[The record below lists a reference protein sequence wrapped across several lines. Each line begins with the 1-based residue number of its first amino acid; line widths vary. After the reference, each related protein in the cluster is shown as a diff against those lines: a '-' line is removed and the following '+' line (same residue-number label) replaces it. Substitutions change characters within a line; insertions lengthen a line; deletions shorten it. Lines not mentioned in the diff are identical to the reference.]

1 MAHAIIMPKAGMA
14 MEEGTIIRWLKNI
27 GDTISVGDA
36 ILEIETDKV
45 SMEVEAEYDGVLLAT
60 LYKEGDVVEV
70 VKEIGYIGEK
80 GERVPTAVP
89 NVSAASSG
97 AHDAPASSGG
107 VPGASTINDGAHDI
121 SVSEDNTPAD
131 ASGTQHTPLSL
142 EEDALKNSGVPDASA
157 SSGGVLRAT
166 PLAKRLAKE
175 HNITLAEIAASGS
188 TGEILSRDVHKMIQ
202 KRVPFFRAT
211 PLAKKIAAARG
222 VDLATVTGSGPAGRI
237 QKKDVTHTG
246 TASDGVG
253 VGIEAR
259 REKAAVTSH
268 GAIQPPAT
276 HAIKGVRKIIAT
288 RMAAS
293 HTEIPAITLTHPV
306 QVDSLYALRTEI
318 HDYLGYK
325 TSLNSWLSYAAVR
338 ALYHVPALNCTY
350 NNNMLTLHEDVHL
363 GIAVDSDNGLIVPII
378 RAVNR
383 LSFLDFN
390 THATEMIAKARNGT
404 VAVNDLQGGTF
415 TISNLGMYGITH
427 FTPMIPLPQIG
438 ILGLTATQKKCIQD
452 GRHLSSVR
460 EMNLIITVDHRVID
474 GAAAARYLHALA
486 KIICHP
492 TQLLL

>member
-27 GDTISVGDA
+27 GDTVSVGDA

-89 NVSAASSG
+89 NASA
-97 AHDAPASSGG
+97 
-107 VPGASTINDGAHDI
+107 TNDGAHDV
-121 SVSEDNTPAD
+121 SVSEDSAPTGAP
-131 ASGTQHTPLSL
+131 GTQHTPLSS
-142 EEDALKNSGVPDASA
+142 EEDTLKNSSMPDASA
-157 SSGGVLRAT
+157 ASDGVLRAT

-175 HNITLAEIAASGS
+175 HRITLAKVVASGS
-188 TGEILSRDVHKMIQ
+188 TGEILSRDVQQMIQ
-202 KRVPFFRAT
+202 ETTPLFRAT

-237 QKKDVTHTG
+237 QKKDVTRTG
-246 TASDGVG
+246 TATDGAG

-259 REKAAVTSH
+259 REKADVASH

-318 HDYLGYK
+318 NDYLGYK

-338 ALYHVPALNCTY
+338 ALYHVPTLNCTY
-350 NNNMLTLHEDVHL
+350 NNNTLTLHEDVHL

-383 LSFLDFN
+383 LSLLDFH
-390 THATEMIAKARNGT
+390 THVTEMIAKARNGT

-438 ILGLTATQKKCIQD
+438 ILGLTTTQKKCIHD
-452 GRHLSSVR
+452 GHRISSVR

-492 TQLLL
+492 AQLLL